1 MTTTNKTAKPTFK
14 IKRNITLPLIKPQI
28 DVPVYVKITAPMT
41 IGKVVGDM
49 DAAMICNVINLE
61 TGEEAQIILPSV
73 VQGILHDEFGAP
85 LYGAKAKGEPTT
97 MLEPAHADQK
107 ADAYVGLGFSI
118 TKHAKASGK
127 KYNPYSVAELDLS

>member
-1 MTTTNKTAKPTFK
+1 MTKSTFTPK

-28 DVPVYVKITAPMT
+28 DVPVYVKVTAPMT

-49 DAAMICNVINLE
+49 DAAILCNVINLE

-73 VQGILHDEFGAP
+73 LQGILHDEFGAP
-85 LYGAKAKGEPTT
+85 LHGSKAKGEPTVVIA
-97 MLEPAHADQK
+97 PAHKDQK
-107 ADAYVGLGFSI
+107 ADAYVGMGFAI

-127 KYNPYSVAELDLS
+127 KYNPYSVAELEL